1 MKNGLLIVNKPAGYT
16 SRDIVNIISKKLNTK
31 KVGHTG
37 TLDPIASG
45 VLVVTVGRYTK
56 LGNMLT
62 ALDKEYIAEIKLGIK
77 TDTLDITGKTVE
89 EKSYSHLNK
98 EKIENTLKSFIGP
111 YQMEV
116 PIYSAIKV
124 NGKKLYEYARNNE
137 SVKLPV
143 KNVKIEELELLDFQ
157 NDTIKIRAKV
167 EKGTYIR
174 SLIRDICE
182 ELDTVGTMQSLTR
195 TKQGNFKLNDAIT
208 IEDIN
213 NNSNLLK
220 ISDVLNIPKYNL
232 NLFEYQKII
241 NGNSIKL
248 KSQEEQLLL
257 IYETEEIAIYDKQN
271 DIYIPN
277 VMLKIKD
284 FT

>member
-62 ALDKEYIAEIKLGIK
+62 ALDKEYVAEIKLGIK

-89 EKSYSHLNK
+89 EKSYSHLTK

-143 KNVKIEELELLDFQ
+143 KNVKIEELELLEFQ
-157 NDTIKIRAKV
+157 NDIIKISAKV

-182 ELDTVGTMQSLTR
+182 KLDTVGTMQSLTR